1 MTDRNGPSKVDIDV
15 SVRQARPEDEA
26 DVLAF
31 TADTWSDREASDYI
45 PRVFSEWV
53 ETDGPNQRTFV
64 LVVEEATASPAGVEE
79 DTDVADVDD
88 DGEVAGLCQGV
99 MLSEYEAWAQGM
111 RVNPEYRGLGISRLL
126 TDAIF
131 EWARERGATVMR
143 NMVFSWNVAGLG
155 QSRAAGFDPCTEFR
169 YARPDP
175 DADAELELSIGAD
188 AAGAWTFW
196 GQSAARTHLSG
207 LAMDDSESWALS
219 ELTPEKLQTAAAD
232 DRLVTVHDRGVRGF
246 TYRDRT
252 FERENEDGKPE
263 EWALYAVGAWDTS
276 TAADSLFAAVAR
288 DAAAVGVDNVRVM
301 IPEGVE
307 WISDVAAARVPVA
320 AEPDFVMAAD
330 LTDPTLVPADGR
342 L

>member
-1 MTDRNGPSKVDIDV
+1 MTDRDETPTADLDV
-15 SVRQARPEDEA
+15 TVRQAKPDDEDA
-26 DVLAF
+26 VVAF
-31 TADTWSDREASDYI
+31 TADTWSDRDASDYI

-53 ETDGPNQRTFV
+53 ETDGPTQRTFV
-64 LVVEEATASPAGVEE
+64 LDVEDDAGG
-79 DTDVADVDD
+79 DQDVA
-88 DGEVAGLCQGV
+88 GICQGV
-99 MLSEYEAWAQGM
+99 LLSDHEAWAQGM
-111 RVNPEYRGLGISRLL
+111 RVNPDYRGMGISRLL

-131 EWARERGATVMR
+131 EWARDRGATVIR

-175 DADAELELSIGAD
+175 DADAEPALSVGAD

-196 GQSAARTHLSG
+196 GQSEIRTHLCG

-219 ELTPEKLQTAAAD
+219 ELTPEKLQTAAAE
-232 DRLVTVHDRGVRGF
+232 DRLFTVHDRGVRGF

-252 FERENEDGKPE
+252 FERENEDGETE

-276 TAADSLFAAVAR
+276 KAAASLFAAVAR
-288 DAAAVGVDNVRVM
+288 DAATVGVDNVRVM

-330 LTDPTLVPADGR
+330 LTDPALVPEDGR